1 MENLNTLKMQELSVE
16 ELSKITGGKNIIE
29 YASKALGWVSGK
41 ISNAWEDFCEGFSK
55 AIYE

>member
-1 MENLNTLKMQELSVE
+1 MQELSVE